1 MCIRVQ
7 GSLAIVSWK
16 PQVCWIFQ
24 VINRRLFCSHFCI
37 FISTNLE
44 QAWFQ
49 NFTQKK
55 PYLMVINKI
64 KYLHN
69 IDDYTRSGSCQWFW
83 NPTFFRIQKIACKQ
97 QMPQNALV
105 FLRTRKALRKS
116 EISTKG
122 IIVIVIWN
130 DLSGQLRK
138 L

>member
-1 MCIRVQ
+1 
-7 GSLAIVSWK
+7 
-16 PQVCWIFQ
+16 
-24 VINRRLFCSHFCI
+24 
-37 FISTNLE
+37 
-44 QAWFQ
+44 
-49 NFTQKK
+49 
-55 PYLMVINKI
+55 MVINKT

-69 IDDYTRSGSCQWFW
+69 IDYYTRSESCQWFW
-83 NPTFFRIQKIACKQ
+83 NPNFFRIQKIACKQ

>member
-97 QMPQNALV
+97 QMPLSFWEQGKHLGNQRYQL
-105 FLRTRKALRKS
+105 KALLLLLFEMILVANS
-116 EISTKG
+116 ANYSC
-122 IIVIVIWN
+122 
-130 DLSGQLRK
+130 
-138 L
+138 